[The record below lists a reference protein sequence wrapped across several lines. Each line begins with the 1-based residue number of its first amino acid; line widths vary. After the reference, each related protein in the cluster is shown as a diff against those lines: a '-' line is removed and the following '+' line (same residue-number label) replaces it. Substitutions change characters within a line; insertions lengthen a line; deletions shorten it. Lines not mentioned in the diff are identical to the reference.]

1 MHFNNH
7 RQIGLGPSLD
17 IQIIATRTD
26 ITAEELAVIFVDHWY
41 CGNGLPLEIILD
53 RDKLFV
59 AKLWK
64 ALHKL
69 TGIKLKLSTA
79 YHPETD
85 GTNECTNKT
94 VNQCL
99 HFHVERNQKGWKKA
113 LPRIRFFLMNT

>member
-17 IQIIATRTD
+17 VQIIATRTD

-41 CGNGLPLEIILD
+41 CRNGLPLEIILD

-69 TGIKLKLSTA
+69 TGIKLKSSTA

-99 HFHVERNQKGWKKA
+99 HFHVDRIKKDGKRPYRA
-113 LPRIRFFLMNT
+113 